1 MSDKNVTVSSEDT
14 TDLPPVLS
22 RTVALT
28 EIQRDPA
35 LRVRVALSRERI
47 AEFQAVMSNKDTQP
61 LPPMECTEVGGEL
74 FLSDGW
80 HRYEAH
86 TALKHKT
93 VEVRV
98 RKGSKADA
106 FRAACMAD
114 RYCALPRT
122 KADKNRAV
130 TLALGMNLW
139 RDRFIADMLAV
150 SPNFVGQVRKRIQ
163 VDTPADNTPKIG
175 RDGKLHPPK
184 TDEQKRKYLPPLAS
198 GEWLAA
204 FGLTEAGSG
213 SDAAAMQTF
222 AVRKGD
228 KYILNGSKRFIT
240 NGGLAQVNSIFA
252 LTDPDAGT
260 RGISA
265 FIVERDFPGFSVG
278 RIEDKMG
285 IKGSQTAELIF
296 TDCEVPAEN
305 LLGRE
310 GDGFKYAMMTLDR
323 TRPGVAA
330 QAMGI
335 AQGALDLAVSYSK
348 QRIQFK
354 KPIAEN
360 QGIQF
365 MLAGMATKVEAARL
379 LVYNAAELIDRGEP
393 NFSKYSSMAKLYAS
407 DIAMEVTGDAVQI
420 LGGYGYMKEYP
431 AERMMRDAKITQIY
445 EGTNQIQLLVIARAL
460 LGEN

>member
-1 MSDKNVTVSSEDT
+1 MAVSHLSDDEQMLIEAIREIARERVAPRAAEIDRTSQFPWDMKELLAQQDILAMPFPSEYGGIESSELAVVMAIEELARNCAT
-14 TDLPPVLS
+14 TSLILAVQQLGSLP
-22 RTVALT
+22 
-28 EIQRDPA
+28 I
-35 LRVRVALSRERI
+35 
-47 AEFQAVMSNKDTQP
+47 
-61 LPPMECTEVGGEL
+61 
-74 FLSDGW
+74 
-80 HRYEAH
+80 
-86 TALKHKT
+86 
-93 VEVRV
+93 
-98 RKGSKADA
+98 
-106 FRAACMAD
+106 
-114 RYCALPRT
+114 
-122 KADKNRAV
+122 
-130 TLALGMNLW
+130 
-139 RDRFIADMLAV
+139 MLAG
-150 SPNFVGQVRKRIQ
+150 N
-163 VDTPADNTPKIG
+163 
-175 RDGKLHPPK
+175 
-184 TDEQKRKYLPPLAS
+184 DEQKRRYLPPLAS

-228 KYILNGSKRFIT
+228 TYILNGSKRFIT
-240 NGGLAQVNSIFA
+240 NGGLAQVNSVFA
-252 LTDPDAGT
+252 LTDPKAGT

-265 FIVERDFPGFSVG
+265 FIVEKDFPGFSVG
-278 RIEDKMG
+278 RIEEKMG

-296 TDCEVPAEN
+296 TDCEVPVEN

-310 GDGFKYAMMTLDR
+310 GDGFKVAMMTLDR

-335 AQGALDLAVSYSK
+335 AQGALDLALSYSK

-365 MLAGMATKVEAARL
+365 MLADMATKVEAARL
-379 LVYNAAELIDRGEP
+379 LVYNAAKMIDRGEP
-393 NFSKYSSMAKLYAS
+393 NFGKYSSMAKLYAS

-460 LGEN
+460 LGEK

>member
-1 MSDKNVTVSSEDT
+1 MAVSHLSDDEQMLIEAIREIARERVAPRAAEIDRTSQFPWDMKELLAQQDILAMPFPSEYGGIESSE
-14 TDLPPVLS
+14 
-22 RTVALT
+22 
-28 EIQRDPA
+28 
-35 LRVRVALSRERI
+35 
-47 AEFQAVMSNKDTQP
+47 
-61 LPPMECTEVGGEL
+61 
-74 FLSDGW
+74 
-80 HRYEAH
+80 
-86 TALKHKT
+86 
-93 VEVRV
+93 
-98 RKGSKADA
+98 
-106 FRAACMAD
+106 
-114 RYCALPRT
+114 
-122 KADKNRAV
+122 
-130 TLALGMNLW
+130 
-139 RDRFIADMLAV
+139 LAV
-150 SPNFVGQVRKRIQ
+150 VMAIEELARNCATTSLILAVQQLGSLPIILAGN
-163 VDTPADNTPKIG
+163 
-175 RDGKLHPPK
+175 
-184 TDEQKRKYLPPLAS
+184 DEQKRKYLPPLAS

-228 KYILNGSKRFIT
+228 TYILNGSKRFIT
-240 NGGLAQVNSIFA
+240 NGGLARVNSIFA
-252 LTDPDAGT
+252 LTDPKAGT

-265 FIVERDFPGFSVG
+265 FIVEKDFPGFSVG
-278 RIEDKMG
+278 RIEEKMG

-296 TDCEVPAEN
+296 TDCEVPVEN

-310 GDGFKYAMMTLDR
+310 GDGFKFAMMTLDR

-335 AQGALDLAVSYSK
+335 AQGALDLALSYSK

-365 MLAGMATKVEAARL
+365 MLADMATKVEAARL
-379 LVYNAAELIDRGEP
+379 LVYNAAEMIDRGEP
-393 NFSKYSSMAKLYAS
+393 NFGKYSSMAKLYAS

-445 EGTNQIQLLVIARAL
+445 EGTNQIQLLIIARAL
-460 LGEN
+460 LGEK

>member
-1 MSDKNVTVSSEDT
+1 MAVSHLSDDEQMLIEAIQEIAREQVAPRAAEIDHTSQFPWDMKELLAQQDILAMLFPDEYGGIGSSE
-14 TDLPPVLS
+14 L
-22 RTVALT
+22 
-28 EIQRDPA
+28 
-35 LRVRVALSRERI
+35 
-47 AEFQAVMSNKDTQP
+47 AVVMAI
-61 LPPMECTEVGGEL
+61 EEL
-74 FLSDGW
+74 
-80 HRYEAH
+80 A
-86 TALKHKT
+86 
-93 VEVRV
+93 
-98 RKGSKADA
+98 
-106 FRAACMAD
+106 
-114 RYCALPRT
+114 RYCATTSL
-122 KADKNRAV
+122 
-130 TLALGMNLW
+130 
-139 RDRFIADMLAV
+139 ILAV
-150 SPNFVGQVRKRIQ
+150 QQLGSLPIMLVG
-163 VDTPADNTPKIG
+163 N
-175 RDGKLHPPK
+175 
-184 TDEQKRKYLPPLAS
+184 EQQKSKYLPPLAS

-222 AVRKGD
+222 AVRKSD

-252 LTDPDAGT
+252 ITDPKVGT

-265 FIVERDFPGFSVG
+265 FIVEKDFPGFSVG
-278 RIEDKMG
+278 RIEEKMG

-310 GDGFKYAMMTLDR
+310 GDGFKFAMMTLDR

-330 QAMGI
+330 QAVGI
-335 AQGALDLAVSYSK
+335 SQGALDLALSYAK

-354 KPIAEN
+354 KPIADN

-365 MLAGMATKVEAARL
+365 MLADMATKVEAARL
-379 LVYNAAELIDRGEP
+379 LVYNAAEMIDRGEP
-393 NFSKYSSMAKLYAS
+393 NFGKYSAMAKLYAS

-445 EGTNQIQLLVIARAL
+445 EGTNQIQRLVIARAL
-460 LGEN
+460 LGEK

>member
-1 MSDKNVTVSSEDT
+1 MAVSH
-14 TDLPPVLS
+14 
-22 RTVALT
+22 
-28 EIQRDPA
+28 
-35 LRVRVALSRERI
+35 
-47 AEFQAVMSNKDTQP
+47 
-61 LPPMECTEVGGEL
+61 
-74 FLSDGW
+74 LSDDEQMLV
-80 HRYEAH
+80 EAIQEI
-86 TALKHKT
+86 AREQ
-93 VEVRV
+93 V
-98 RKGSKADA
+98 AP
-106 FRAACMAD
+106 RAAEIDHTSQFPWDMKE
-114 RYCALPRT
+114 L
-122 KADKNRAV
+122 
-130 TLALGMNLW
+130 LAQQDILAMPFPSEYGG
-139 RDRFIADMLAV
+139 IEASELAV
-150 SPNFVGQVRKRIQ
+150 VMAIEELARNCATTSLILAVQQLGSLPIILAGN
-163 VDTPADNTPKIG
+163 
-175 RDGKLHPPK
+175 
-184 TDEQKRKYLPPLAS
+184 DEQKRKYLPKLAS

-228 KYILNGSKRFIT
+228 TYILNGSKRFIT

-252 LTDPDAGT
+252 ITDPEVGT

-265 FIVERDFPGFSVG
+265 FIVEKDFPGFSVG
-278 RIEDKMG
+278 RIEEKMG

-310 GDGFKYAMMTLDR
+310 GDGFKFAMMTLDR

-330 QAMGI
+330 QAVGI
-335 AQGALDLAVSYSK
+335 SQGALDLALSYAK

-354 KPIAEN
+354 KPIADN

-365 MLAGMATKVEAARL
+365 MLADMATKVEAARL
-379 LVYNAAELIDRGEP
+379 LVYNAAEMIDRGEP
-393 NFSKYSSMAKLYAS
+393 NFGKYSAMAKLYAS

-445 EGTNQIQLLVIARAL
+445 EGTNQIQRVVIARSL
-460 LGEN
+460 LGEK